1 MKETDSID
9 FIEGDKETKN
19 SDINSFL
26 YLISN
31 LKTGTLINNRYKIE
45 KKIGEGGVGVVY
57 KAYDTML
64 EQTVALKFI
73 NPLITSNK
81 RKFHRI
87 QREVTIARDIT
98 DPRLVKVFSLE
109 TWQDIY
115 FNVME
120 FVEGESLKDYLRK
133 KKKLSWKEFKP
144 IFFQIL
150 DGVKT
155 LHNNN
160 IIHRDLKPSNILIT
174 KKGKVKIVD
183 FGLSKDL
190 EDETK
195 TSSIGEI
202 TGTPH
207 YIPPEQVIGEP
218 LGFYSDLYQL
228 GVILFQVITG
238 KLPYDNYT
246 STVELL
252 YKKVSEPSVNK
263 CIILNEIPEFL
274 SFAIKKAMEI
284 EPKNRFKTV
293 DEFKEFL
300 SREKVTF
307 IDKFLCK
314 FKKLRKKVIFKFILI
329 GFLLLFIYF
338 FAINNKTI
346 SKIKYNKSKLIAS
359 NFVGVKL
366 FEKEF
371 SPYYVYKAI
380 LLKPTE
386 NFLNIKAG
394 SINKKEKIVVVFL
407 NYKGRRQYFPMNES
421 ISSRKVSAKIVVLN
435 KKGRV
440 LSSINNYLRNYS
452 FGFAQKYYFI
462 RFKKLKYR
470 KRNYYAIFLRH
481 FIGMYPTRFFLF
493 SDNMKPL
500 EFENPGIFEDVR
512 FSQDGK
518 LLILARQN
526 IFSHT
531 SYFIPYK
538 IEKKYNRHLPF
549 LTFPQL
555 SNTKDTV
562 FKGYIYHLPG
572 HVIKMKEIGPN
583 KYSFEDSH
591 NGNDILLEIGGKYS
605 LLTVIRGNKRFV
617 YRDSKENLKRIF
629 FIMDKFYYEM
639 LVAGDYENAYKNIK
653 EALRIKINNPYLKS
667 AILYL
672 KGVVEL
678 NLGKI
683 KDAEKTFKNSLSVY
697 SENSDSVQKICEIE
711 FLRGNFKKALYLS
724 EIVYKNAGDFW
735 GLTHEI
741 GTSLFSFF
749 INLQTGNFLK
759 AREIINDLRAAKC
772 HKDIMKGIL
781 LLFEGSYKNS
791 INLLLPCLENNH
803 SSFRLGEY
811 RLFLSRTILLN
822 HILYPEDDNKDK
834 ELIKLA
840 KFYLE
845 DIYKHSPYDKDFA
858 KISHSYFLFENGNSK
873 IAISFAKN
881 SFNKLLKESKVDF
894 GKRLWLFYDSFIYGK
909 LMEKAGNIKE
919 AVRGYKTCIKA
930 NPYSS
935 LAREAQQRI
944 KELKKNF

>member
-1 MKETDSID
+1 
-9 FIEGDKETKN
+9 
-19 SDINSFL
+19 
-26 YLISN
+26 
-31 LKTGTLINNRYKIE
+31 
-45 KKIGEGGVGVVY
+45 
-57 KAYDTML
+57 
-64 EQTVALKFI
+64 
-73 NPLITSNK
+73 
-81 RKFHRI
+81 
-87 QREVTIARDIT
+87 
-98 DPRLVKVFSLE
+98 
-109 TWQDIY
+109 
-115 FNVME
+115 
-120 FVEGESLKDYLRK
+120 
-133 KKKLSWKEFKP
+133 
-144 IFFQIL
+144 
-150 DGVKT
+150 
-155 LHNNN
+155 
-160 IIHRDLKPSNILIT
+160 
-174 KKGKVKIVD
+174 
-183 FGLSKDL
+183 
-190 EDETK
+190 
-195 TSSIGEI
+195 
-202 TGTPH
+202 
-207 YIPPEQVIGEP
+207 
-218 LGFYSDLYQL
+218 
-228 GVILFQVITG
+228 
-238 KLPYDNYT
+238 
-246 STVELL
+246 
-252 YKKVSEPSVNK
+252 
-263 CIILNEIPEFL
+263 
-274 SFAIKKAMEI
+274 
-284 EPKNRFKTV
+284 
-293 DEFKEFL
+293 
-300 SREKVTF
+300 
-307 IDKFLCK
+307 
-314 FKKLRKKVIFKFILI
+314 
-329 GFLLLFIYF
+329 
-338 FAINNKTI
+338 
-346 SKIKYNKSKLIAS
+346 
-359 NFVGVKL
+359 
-366 FEKEF
+366 
-371 SPYYVYKAI
+371 
-380 LLKPTE
+380 
-386 NFLNIKAG
+386 
-394 SINKKEKIVVVFL
+394 
-407 NYKGRRQYFPMNES
+407 
-421 ISSRKVSAKIVVLN
+421 
-435 KKGRV
+435 
-440 LSSINNYLRNYS
+440 
-452 FGFAQKYYFI
+452 
-462 RFKKLKYR
+462 
-470 KRNYYAIFLRH
+470 
-481 FIGMYPTRFFLF
+481 MYPTRFFLF

-538 IEKKYNRHLPF
+538 IEKRYNRHLPF

-822 HILYPEDDNKDK
+822 HILYPEEDDKNK

-840 KFYLE
+840 KFYFE
-845 DIYKHSPYDKDFA
+845 DIYNHSHYDRDFA
-858 KISHSYFLFENGNSK
+858 KISHSYFLLEYGDRK

-909 LMEKAGNIKE
+909 LMEKAKNIKE